1 MSEAQAKKQMLAIGQ
16 YIVDVYGGVIEDV
29 EILKN
34 GNIMIY
40 ADEHGEKFCCEFTP
54 KEWSDYAKESGV
66 IK

>member
-1 MSEAQAKKQMLAIGQ
+1 MSHEDAKKQALKIGQ
-16 YIVDVYGGVIEDV
+16 YIVDIYGATIEDV
-29 EILKN
+29 VFMEN